1 MMYFK
6 ITVQAKPKTHLTN
19 SFKVEYKPALNMI
32 HRSTHLNKKL
42 TYIYIINIHYP
53 RRSAILNS
61 LWMVEHTDGLR

>member
-6 ITVQAKPKTHLTN
+6 ITVQAKPNTHLTN

-42 TYIYIINIHYP
+42 TYIYIIQH
-53 RRSAILNS
+53 S
-61 LWMVEHTDGLR
+61 LSEKVSHFK